1 MLDANGNICTWGK
14 NNSGE
19 LALGDDRPR
28 NQLTVVNSLKRK
40 SIKKVYSWLL
50 FWLFVLFNIKLK
62 IKNKKKKISCGS
74 NFLICIGG

>member
-40 SIKKVYSWLL
+40 SIKKVYSDYYFDCL
-50 FWLFVLFNIKLK
+50 FYSILN
-62 IKNKKKKISCGS
+62 
-74 NFLICIGG
+74 